1 MQDNGRSFYRTAL
14 ARRDNYAQIQAMTI
28 KSHKS
33 AAQDAALAA
42 PMALSYWLWVVA
54 AMVFCIVV
62 VGGITR
68 LTESGLSITE
78 WKPITGALPPLNEA
92 DWRAEF
98 DLYKAT
104 TEYQTEHS
112 YMTLADFK
120 FIYFW
125 EWFHRFIARA
135 IGLVFAVPMLWFWL
149 RDMIPQGYKPRLLAL
164 LALGGFQGFIGWWM
178 VSSGLFG
185 RTDVSHYRLAIHLL
199 TALTILSGLIWTIC
213 DLRNLAQ
220 AKRQPRRMNIVGGLI
235 IGALF
240 VQLLFGA
247 WVAGLNAGYV
257 ANTWPLMNDLFYPA
271 GIIWDGGIWATIS
284 SDPILTHFIH
294 RWWAWGVAAALVF
307 LALRIKGKNKW
318 AATILLLLLAMQISL
333 GIATVISGVA
343 INLAVWHQAIGALL
357 VAATIWAVHI
367 QAPAR
372 YMAAQNDAIAGGAG
386 GTNTPPLSTVKPRAA
401 G

>member
-1 MQDNGRSFYRTAL
+1 MSATTHSTYQPMSQDEN
-14 ARRDNYAQIQAMTI
+14 
-28 KSHKS
+28 K
-33 AAQDAALAA
+33 AA
-42 PMALSYWLWVVA
+42 PLALTYWLWTVA
-54 AMVFCIVV
+54 AMVFCIII

-92 DWRAEF
+92 DWLAEF
-98 DLYKAT
+98 ELYKTT
-104 TEYQTEHS
+104 TEFQTEHS

-125 EWFHRFIARA
+125 EWVHRFIART
-135 IGLVFAVPMLWFWL
+135 IGLAFALPMIWFWV
-149 RDMIPQGYKPRLLAL
+149 RGMIPQGYKPRLLGL
-164 LALGGFQGFIGWWM
+164 LALGAFQGFIGWWM

-199 TALTILSGLIWTIC
+199 TALTILSGLIWTIR
-213 DLRNLAQ
+213 DLRNLAHIS
-220 AKRQPRRMNIVGGLI
+220 APPRRMNIFGWCV

-271 GIIWDGGIWATIS
+271 GVIWDGGFFAALS

-294 RWWAWGVAAALVF
+294 RWWAWGVAAALGL
-307 LALRIKGKNKW
+307 LALRTLAKDKL
-318 AATILLLLLAMQISL
+318 AAALLLLLLALQISL

-343 INLAVWHQAIGALL
+343 INLAVWHQAVGALL
-357 VAATIWAVHI
+357 VGATIWAVHI

-372 YMAAQNDAIAGGAG
+372 QMLSHSRDSDER
-386 GTNTPPLSTVKPRAA
+386 TNTSPLSAVKPRAA

>member
-1 MQDNGRSFYRTAL
+1 MTSNAAHPPANQEAGL
-14 ARRDNYAQIQAMTI
+14 RD
-28 KSHKS
+28 KVKP
-33 AAQDAALAA
+33 A
-42 PMALSYWLWVVA
+42 PLALSYWLWTVA

-78 WKPITGALPPLNEA
+78 WKPVTGALPPLSEA
-92 DWRAEF
+92 DWLAEF

-125 EWFHRFIARA
+125 EWFHRFIART
-135 IGLVFAVPMLWFWL
+135 IGLAFAVPMIWFWV
-149 RDMIPQGYKPRLLAL
+149 RGMIPQGYKPRLLAL
-164 LALGGFQGFIGWWM
+164 LALGAFQGFIGWWM
-178 VSSGLFG
+178 VTSGLFG

-199 TALTILSGLIWTIC
+199 TALTILSGLIWTIR
-213 DLRNLAQ
+213 DLRNLAH
-220 AKRQPRRMNIVGGLI
+220 AGLPPRRMNIFGWLVI
-235 IGALF
+235 SALF

-271 GIIWDGGIWATIS
+271 GVIWDGGVLAALS

-294 RWWAWGVAAALVF
+294 RWWAWGVAAALAL
-307 LALRIKGKNKW
+307 LALRTMGKDKL
-318 AATILLLLLAMQISL
+318 AAIILLSLLALQISL

-343 INLAVWHQAIGALL
+343 INLAVWHQAVGALL
-357 VAATIWAVHI
+357 VGATIWAVHI

-372 YMAAQNDAIAGGAG
+372 HMAGRSDAMANR
-386 GTNTPPLSTVKPRAA
+386 TKTPPLSTTEPRAA